1 MDIEDIQLKHGDA
14 YLSNPNL
21 KRANTPIQFTEE
33 QIIEFLRCKEDPVY
47 FAKKYIKIVN
57 VDDGL
62 VKFNMWPFQERL
74 VTNFHKN
81 RFNIAKMPRQV
92 GKALALDTPIP
103 TPEGWTTIG
112 DIKVGDQI
120 LSPDGNS
127 VSVTFKTETM
137 INHQCYKIF
146 FDNGEEIVADADHL
160 WEVNSSYWRTGK
172 KVINTDEIY
181 SRYLKKANNKRGK
194 GVEGSLYI
202 DLSKAINGKNQNLP
216 IDPYLLG
223 VWLGDGYSADGRII
237 AHKDDYE
244 FYKTKLDIEHER
256 EDNNCIRFKCRDL
269 RKKLKEN
276 NLLKNKHIP
285 QIYLRTS
292 IEQRMELLRG
302 LMDTDGSIT
311 KNQSF
316 EFYQKNYEF
325 ILQVVELL
333 SSLGIKSRVS
343 RRLIN
348 QCWYHTVRFPSKEN
362 IFNLPRKSEL
372 INFGGKGRPQNKR
385 HYIQKIEKVDSVPVA
400 CIQVDSDDHLFLC
413 GRTFIP
419 THNTTT
425 VVSYLLHYIVF
436 NDNVN
441 VGILA
446 NKASTSREIL
456 SRLQLSYENLPKWM
470 QQGIVSW
477 NKGSLELENGSKII
491 AASTSASAVRGMSFN
506 IIFLDEFAFVPNHIA
521 DDFFASVYP
530 TISSGKSTKVIVVS
544 TPKGMNHFYRM
555 WHDAE
560 RGKNSFVATE
570 VHWSEVPGRDEE
582 WKVQTIA
589 NTSEEQFRA
598 EHLCEFLGSV
608 GTLINPSK
616 LKILVYDDPIKR
628 NKGLDVYED
637 PIEDHSYLITVDVAR
652 GMGNDYSAFV
662 VFDITEF
669 PYKVVAKYKNNEIK
683 PMLFPSIINEVARGY
698 DNAWLLIE
706 VNDIGDQVAN
716 ILHYDLEYDNI
727 LMCSMRGRA
736 GQLVGSGF
744 SGKKSQLG
752 VRTTAAVK
760 KLGCSNLKLLI
771 EDDKLFINDYDIIS
785 ELTTFAQKHN
795 SFEAEEGCNDDLVMC
810 LVIFAWIVA
819 QEYFKEM
826 TNNDIRKRIY
836 EEQKNQI
843 DQDMSPFGFIL
854 DGLDDREDII
864 EEKSGDRWM
873 FANRDNQNEMLEVW
887 NLDEYGDVSTEWGY
901 MSGN

>member
-1 MDIEDIQLKHGDA
+1 MDIQDIQLKIGDA

-33 QIIEFLRCKEDPVY
+33 QIIEFLTCKEDPVY

-112 DIKVGDQI
+112 DIKVGNQI

-181 SRYLKKANNKRGK
+181 SRYLNKSNNKRGK

-202 DLSKAINGKNQNLP
+202 DLSKAINGENKNLP

-285 QIYLRTS
+285 QIYLRSS
-292 IEQRMELLRG
+292 IDQRIELLRG

-311 KNQSF
+311 KTQSF

-343 RRLIN
+343 RKSIN
-348 QCWYHTVRFPSKEN
+348 KCWYYTIRFASKEKV
-362 IFNLPRKSEL
+362 FNLPRKLEL
-372 INFGGKGRPQNKR
+372 INFNGKGRPQNKR

-413 GRTFIP
+413 GKTFIP

-582 WKVQTIA
+582 WKAQTIA

-628 NKGLDVYED
+628 SKGLDVYEN

-669 PYKVVAKYKNNEIK
+669 PYRVVAKYKNNEIK

-771 EDDKLFINDYDIIS
+771 EDDKLFVNDYDIIS

-819 QEYFKEM
+819 QDYFKEM

-843 DQDMSPFGFIL
+843 DQDMAPFGFIS
-854 DGLDDREDII
+854 DGLEDM
-864 EEKSGDRWM
+864 EVFVEKETGDRWM
-873 FANRDNQNEMLEVW
+873 FATSENGIQTQDIW
-887 NLDEYGDVSTEWGY
+887 NVDEYGDVSNEWDY
-901 MSGN
+901 R